1 MRTCSEQCGRGR
13 SPVLVSALQSG
24 ARRSANEHTN
34 GGYHGGREEGT
45 RGQVRAPC
53 GYHQHTPPA
62 SVPVNP
68 NERGCRRVRYYE
80 NKLATLTVINGALKT
95 ENEQVLNFP
104 TDA

>member
-1 MRTCSEQCGRGR
+1 M
-13 SPVLVSALQSG
+13 
-24 ARRSANEHTN
+24 
-34 GGYHGGREEGT
+34 
-45 RGQVRAPC
+45 
-53 GYHQHTPPA
+53 
-62 SVPVNP
+62 NP